1 MHGVPTTGKYILD
14 QQCDVRESPRLVRVG
29 RVGKDE
35 NRNGI
40 LRSFHKKA
48 IEWSQWSQVGT
59 LV

>member
-1 MHGVPTTGKYILD
+1 MS
-14 QQCDVRESPRLVRVG
+14 ESLLASLES
-29 RVGKDE
+29 DE
-35 NRNGI
+35 NPNGI